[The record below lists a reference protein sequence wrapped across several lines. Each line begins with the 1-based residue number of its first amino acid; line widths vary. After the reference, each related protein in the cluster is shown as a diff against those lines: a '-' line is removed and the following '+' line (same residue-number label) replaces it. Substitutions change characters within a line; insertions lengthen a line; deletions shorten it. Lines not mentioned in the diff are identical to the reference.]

1 MLGSL
6 GHAGARRLGVA
17 FLALAAPACSGA
29 PPTKASPPPPPARA
43 GLRLDAA
50 LQGGGRL
57 FHTAIDE
64 AFWVSHAPDRDRVV
78 SSGVRL
84 ELSPAG
90 EVLAA
95 AWEVEL
101 ALTGDPLVGSL
112 AVAEHLGGGFVHWGR
127 NRLFRSETFTGP
139 LRPVAIE
146 GALGPGGGIRGARG
160 GLDAVLV
167 FGDAAT
173 ASLRPGKDRLE
184 PAPEA
189 GILDFAAIDARRA
202 LRVDVLGRLASTGDG
217 GATWIDATSQTGLA
231 AKTLLVEPDALA
243 VETWQGRY
251 TLGADGKLGPLEGL
265 LRAGGPGNKAFQPIL
280 RGSRVEEREPWW
292 AWRDTPPVQA
302 AVVSGARFAPGR
314 GVAVAPNAAG
324 DVDLATGEMRN
335 AVTDWPPPGLLC
347 SAVAGPDEPLFVCGW
362 EPYQGY
368 GAYVLRAPQGVLPP
382 VVERAFSDDGYF
394 VADDEG
400 ALAFVGSCALSPRLV
415 DPNDPARVEMG
426 TEMKPST
433 TICVRRGPGDWV
445 EQSVTLDPPAEL
457 YGWAPRSDGTAIAIV
472 FDPRAEGLPEPTRAE
487 PRTVEGGGVRVVRI
501 LPETAG
507 WTITRP
513 AWNPYGTYVSGM
525 RGPLGPL
532 VERRWQAREGGGVE
546 GWLSPINNPEQVM
559 AVRAAATIDAAGRIT
574 VHPPPPRAAAM
585 VINGDYGLA
594 VASGGELFET
604 LDHGVT
610 WRAAGHSPL
619 PPGSFGG
626 ACSALGCALGPITR
640 LGWGPPRVDPAVRAD
655 ALPRPAEGPPSPV
668 RLTCTPSGSP
678 EPLPEEGDER
688 SRNRVSWQTGY
699 GDTIAL
705 VREAEPAANEGAPGD
720 DANAPPM
727 ALPAEVAKLLG
738 GQKLVPAQPGKSP
751 GGKPSGARPGT
762 ATPLRTHSLLFRPP
776 FDPSATVR
784 RLDATGADL
793 EDGRRSIIMPLLAPD
808 GGVSLLFITD
818 KQEII
823 VGAERVS
830 TLPLFEPRR
839 YAPTDG
845 AVTSGLLLGPER
857 ALIMGEVRR
866 RAALEDHGP
875 PPHRPPL
882 LLGPERDNTSRR
894 PTAIARR
901 EDGALGML
909 VWDGSPPEVV
919 SIAELDRAGG
929 AFTPRTPLAPWSTAT
944 PADDP
949 RCRDDKQGWRAF
961 VPIEPGRWLSLDESA
976 LPGVELM
983 ASGAALVR
991 WGKERVCVEAID
1003 VSAQRRAE
1011 GESAAQATLVA
1022 RFGAAKGQSR
1032 GASIR
1037 SAGLKQ
1043 VLTCRIE
1050 GAKGEQARASQ
1061 PQRPLR

>member
-1 MLGSL
+1 MLGRMLGSL

-17 FLALAAPACSGA
+17 LLALAAPACSGA
-29 PPTKASPPPPPARA
+29 PPTTKASPSPVPARA
-43 GLRLDAA
+43 GGRLDAA
-50 LQGGGRL
+50 LEGGGRL

-64 AFWVSHAPDRDRVV
+64 AFWVSHAPDRDCVV

-84 ELSPAG
+84 ELAPSG

-112 AVAEHLGGGFVHWGR
+112 AVAEHLGGGFVHWSR
-127 NRLFRSETFTGP
+127 SRLFRSETFTGP
-139 LRPVAIE
+139 LRPVAID
-146 GALGPGGGIRGARG
+146 GALGPGAIRGVRS

-173 ASLRPGKDRLE
+173 AALRPGKDRLA

-189 GILDFAAIDARRA
+189 GLIDLAAVDARRA
-202 LRVDVLGRLASTGDG
+202 LRVDVLGHLASTGDG
-217 GATWIDATSQTGLA
+217 GATWIDGISQTGLA
-231 AKTLLVEPDALA
+231 GKTLLVEPDALA

-251 TLGADGKLGPLEGL
+251 TLGADGRLGPLEGL
-265 LRAGGPGNKAFQPIL
+265 VRSSGPGNKPFQPIL
-280 RGSRVEEREPWW
+280 RGSRAEEREPWW
-292 AWRDTPPVQA
+292 AWRDTPPIQA
-302 AVVSGARFAPGR
+302 AVVSGARFAPDR
-314 GVAVAPNAAG
+314 GAVIAPNAAG
-324 DVDLATGEMRN
+324 DVDLRTGELRG

-347 SAVAGPDEPLFVCGW
+347 SAIAGRDEPLFLCGW
-362 EPYQGY
+362 EVYQGY
-368 GAYVLRAPQGVLPP
+368 GAYVLRAPGGVLPP

-400 ALAFVGSCALSPRLV
+400 ALAFVGSCSASPRLV

-445 EQSVTLDPPAEL
+445 EQSVALDPPAEL
-457 YGWAPRSDGTAIAIV
+457 YGWAPRSDGTAVAIV
-472 FDPRAEGLPEPTRAE
+472 FDPRADGLPEPARAE
-487 PRTVEGGGVRVVRI
+487 PRTREGGGVRVVRI
-501 LPETAG
+501 LPELAG

-513 AWNPYGTYVSGM
+513 AWNPYGTYMGGM

-532 VERRWQAREGGGVE
+532 VERRWQARDDGAVE
-546 GWLSPINNPEQVM
+546 GWLSPQNNPDQ
-559 AVRAAATIDAAGRIT
+559 ATTVRAGILIDSAGRMT
-574 VHPPPPRAAAM
+574 VRPPPPHAAAM
-585 VINGDYGLA
+585 VVNGNYGLT

-626 ACSALGCALGPITR
+626 TCSSLGCALGPITR
-640 LGWGPPRVDPAVRAD
+640 LGWGAARVDPAVRTD
-655 ALPRPAEGPPSPV
+655 DLPRPAKSAPSPV
-668 RLTCTPSGSP
+668 RLACAPSGSP
-678 EPLPEEGDER
+678 EPLPEEGEDR
-688 SRNRVSWQTGY
+688 TNNRVSWQTGY
-699 GDTIAL
+699 GDTIEL
-705 VREAEPAANEGAPGD
+705 VREAEAPANEDAPSEGGD
-720 DANAPPM
+720 TPPM

-738 GQKLVPAQPGKSP
+738 GQKLAPAQPGKSN
-751 GGKPSGARPGT
+751 GGKPSSARPRP

-776 FDPSATVR
+776 FDPNAPVR
-784 RLDATGADL
+784 RIDATGADL
-793 EDGRRSIIMPLLAPD
+793 EEARRAIITPLLAPD
-808 GGVSLLFITD
+808 GGVALMFISD

-839 YAPTDG
+839 YASTDG
-845 AVTSGLLLGPER
+845 AVTTGLLLGPDR
-857 ALIMGEVRR
+857 ALVMGEVRR

-882 LLGPERDNTSRR
+882 LLGPERDNTTRR
-894 PTAIARR
+894 PMALARR
-901 EDGALGML
+901 EDGTIGLL
-909 VWDGSPPEVV
+909 VWDGSAPEAVA
-919 SIAELDRAGG
+919 IAELDRAGG
-929 AFTPRTPLAPWSTAT
+929 AFKPRTPLAPWSTAT
-944 PADDP
+944 AADDP
-949 RCRDDKQGWRAF
+949 RCRDDKQGWRAL
-961 VPIEPGRWLSLDESA
+961 VTIEPGRWLSLDESA

-1003 VSAQRRAE
+1003 ISAQRRTE
-1011 GESAAQATLVA
+1011 GESPAQATLIA

-1043 VLTCRIE
+1043 MLTCRME
-1050 GAKGEQARASQ
+1050 RGKRE
-1061 PQRPLR
+1061 